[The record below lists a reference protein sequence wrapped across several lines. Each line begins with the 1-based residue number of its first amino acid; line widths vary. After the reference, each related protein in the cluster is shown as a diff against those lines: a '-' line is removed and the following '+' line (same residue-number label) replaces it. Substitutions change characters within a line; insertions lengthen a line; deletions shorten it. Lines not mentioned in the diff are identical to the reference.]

1 MRVAGLT
8 AKRTGFPNIKF
19 LDDDF
24 LLKSMAAFQAAGL
37 TNKFEVNWTT
47 QIFISLFEFLVTL
60 FKSCIFGSRLRPRF
74 CSLLFLSILHPLSC
88 LVFLILFP
96 TVRNKDGGYED

>member
-8 AKRTGFPNIKF
+8 AKRTGFSNIKF

-24 LLKSMAAFQAAGL
+24 LLKSMAAFQATGL

-47 QIFISLFEFLVTL
+47 QIFISLL
-60 FKSCIFGSRLRPRF
+60 
-74 CSLLFLSILHPLSC
+74 
-88 LVFLILFP
+88 
-96 TVRNKDGGYED
+96 